1 MTSRKVESQ
10 SNKPKKVTEW
20 APEETVYKNV
30 SASQFQ
36 LGKKQPR

>member
-10 SNKPKKVTEW
+10 INKPKKVTEL
-20 APEETVYKNV
+20 APEEKVNKNV
-30 SASQFQ
+30 SSSQFQ

>member
-1 MTSRKVESQ
+1 MTSRKSESQ
-10 SNKPKKVTEW
+10 SNKPKKVTEL
-20 APEETVYKNV
+20 ALEEKVNKNV

>member
-10 SNKPKKVTEW
+10 SNKPKKVTEL
-20 APEETVYKNV
+20 APEEKVNKNV

-36 LGKKQPR
+36 PGKKQPR